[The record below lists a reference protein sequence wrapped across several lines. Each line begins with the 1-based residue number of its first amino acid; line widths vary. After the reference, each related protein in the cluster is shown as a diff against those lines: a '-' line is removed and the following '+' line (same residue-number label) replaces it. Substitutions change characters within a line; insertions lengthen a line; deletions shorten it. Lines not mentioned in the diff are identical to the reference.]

1 MFTGIVTAV
10 GEIVAHEMREVGVK
24 LRVASTYDPATIDLG
39 ASIAHAGICL
49 TVIERGALAD
59 GRAYHDVEA
68 SPETL
73 RVTVMG
79 DWTVGTRVNLERSL
93 KLGDE
98 MGGHLVTGHVDG
110 IAEIVARVPE
120 GDMAVFRFRVPHDLA
135 RYVAPKGSVALDGT
149 SLTVNAVEGD
159 EFTVQIIPHTLA
171 VTTWGERQTGD
182 RIDFEI
188 DLMARYVARLAEAD
202 AATARTSFPTVAA
215 RA

>member
-188 DLMARYVARLAEAD
+188 DLMARYVARLRDAEAGK
-202 AATARTSFPTVAA
+202 
-215 RA
+215 

>member
-49 TVIERGALAD
+49 TVIERGALPD

-79 DWTVGTRVNLERSL
+79 EWTVGTRVNLERSL

-188 DLMARYVARLAEAD
+188 DLMARYVARLRDAEAGK
-202 AATARTSFPTVAA
+202 
-215 RA
+215 

>member
-10 GEIVAHEMREVGVK
+10 GEIVEFETREVGVR
-24 LRVASTYDPATIDLG
+24 LRVASSYDPDGIDIG
-39 ASIAHAGICL
+39 ASIAHCGICL
-49 TVIERGALAD
+49 TVIERGRLAD
-59 GRAYHDVEA
+59 GRAWHDVEV

-79 DWTVGTRVNLERSL
+79 EWKVGTRVNLERSL

-110 IAEIVARVPE
+110 IAEVVSRIEE

-135 RYVAPKGSVALDGT
+135 RFVAPKGSVALDGT

-171 VTTWGERQTGD
+171 VTTWGERRTGD

-188 DLMARYVARLAEAD
+188 DLMARYVARLRDVEAGK
-202 AATARTSFPTVAA
+202 
-215 RA
+215 

>member
-49 TVIERGALAD
+49 TVIERGALSD

-188 DLMARYVARLAEAD
+188 DLMARYVARLRDAEAGK
-202 AATARTSFPTVAA
+202 
-215 RA
+215 

>member
-24 LRVASTYDPATIDLG
+24 LRVASTYDPAAIDLG

-49 TVIERGALAD
+49 TVIERGALPD

-79 DWTVGTRVNLERSL
+79 EWTVGTRVNLERSL

-188 DLMARYVARLAEAD
+188 DLMARYVARLRDAEAGK
-202 AATARTSFPTVAA
+202 
-215 RA
+215 

>member
-10 GEIVAHEMREVGVK
+10 GEIVALETRDVGVR
-24 LRVASTYDPATIDLG
+24 LRVAHDYDPNGIDMG
-39 ASIAHAGICL
+39 ASIAHMGCCL
-49 TVIERGALAD
+49 TVVDKGRLPD
-59 GRAYHDVEA
+59 GRAFHDVEA

-73 RVTVMG
+73 RVTTMG
-79 DWTVGTRVNLERSL
+79 EWTVGTKLNLERSL

-110 IAEIVARVPE
+110 IAEVVSRIEE

-135 RYVAPKGSVALDGT
+135 RFVAPKGSVALDGT

-171 VTTWGERQTGD
+171 VTTWGERRTGD

-188 DLMARYVARLAEAD
+188 DLMARYVARLRDVEAGK
-202 AATARTSFPTVAA
+202 
-215 RA
+215 

>member
-24 LRVASTYDPATIDLG
+24 LRVASTYDPATIDIG

-49 TVIERGALAD
+49 TVIERGTLAD

-79 DWTVGTRVNLERSL
+79 DWTVGTKVNLERSL

-110 IAEIVARVPE
+110 IAEIVARVPD

-171 VTTWGERQTGD
+171 VTTWGERQSGD

-188 DLMARYVARLAEAD
+188 DLMARYVARLRDAEAGK
-202 AATARTSFPTVAA
+202 
-215 RA
+215 

>member
-49 TVIERGALAD
+49 TVIERGALPD

-188 DLMARYVARLAEAD
+188 DLMARYVARLRDAEAGK
-202 AATARTSFPTVAA
+202 
-215 RA
+215 